1 MKVTDVLELVFE
13 WVIVSSFVLHLM
25 VLVLVLSS
33 GVFQDPVVPLDVLA
47 CTNNP
52 WKELPD
58 T

>member
-1 MKVTDVLELVFE
+1 MKVTDLLELVFK
-13 WVIVSSFVLHLM
+13 WVTVSSFVLHVM
-25 VLVLVLSS
+25 VLVLVLTS

-52 WKELPD
+52 LKELPD